1 MPIKVKCP
9 NGHLLAIKD
18 ELAGK
23 RIRCPKCE
31 HTVLVPG
38 VEDLFSGV
46 FDESIKPTNKLDDG
60 MPEFVSPTF
69 VPQRPAEPNAV
80 GSQMNQ
86 KSPATVK
93 LSKAEGSQKQD
104 KIQEKHDRN
113 FVSYYGIRIGIPL
126 VSAIALGSFL
136 FWLAGSDKQQTIGV
150 LKTENQQT
158 ITSNGT
164 SDAALPHPD
173 RIGPRNNPQ
182 ITMHKTLPPRVE
194 MYPNGAQ
201 DNQTKL
207 PKDAV
212 IITRDV
218 TGNIES
224 QASMPEIKQESDLR
238 PDLTNDPQGLVR
250 YPLDSSAI
258 AYQLPTLSCSSA
270 YDSETGILAFTDDT
284 KGVVFHSIEEL
295 LEGKTEPKQV
305 LPVVGLP
312 GAMTMKIHKDQRL
325 FVCSQT
331 GDSEL
336 SLIDTKTLE
345 LRKKIKFSEDFVI
358 GSMAS
363 SLDPEDPYVYFTKAQ
378 RTSSGEYVH
387 QGGRGISRINLND
400 EKTEGNYAQSFDGLS
415 VSPDGK
421 TIFATTSKTIYG
433 TWDEVLN
440 DRLLDRKITSLG
452 SSKTNFIDNEFV
464 EQGEVHIPAFIKY
477 QGSKDYVLAI
487 LEKGENFG
495 FVGLTYFKSIPIVVG
510 LSKNKLILGS
520 ITNKNN
526 RVEFKIPTNDENY
539 SKRFFDPR
547 KSREE
552 DRFPL
557 NHFGSSDSRRAYAD
571 DNRKLAIFITGNH
584 LVIVPLAESDLSQPH
599 PLHFQPNLPKK
610 VDLGSTV
617 EIQVPQLTRSSNVE
631 ISIEDNEEKIQ
642 EIVNLENRISVR
654 LIDDGE
660 KGQSFYYVSPI
671 EAFLK
676 RPVPYQI
683 RIGNESM
690 TVEKVE
696 TQSHLIHVKR
706 TSDIVHTISED
717 VVFLDEPK
725 KEENL
730 AIYENGIIQWTPKV
744 EQVGFK
750 NLILRATLGSETRS
764 WYWPVEVVHPS
775 QPTDGFDEF
784 DFYVRGINAIPD
796 TQLAIVWGI
805 SNRSH
810 DLCASQKKK
819 GLSRPFSD
827 EGILAIY
834 DISNKQILRKTAVTF
849 EIDTAIYHSTG
860 IYASTRNFAPDPKGI
875 EPEVTTVVR
884 FEVET
889 LRQRNHRNLGK
900 DTMLFLQVD
909 NHLVAICERSF
920 SYRDDRDRIFKGMG
934 YRQNLSELDYRLK
947 LPSLDD
953 AIPPSQTDFPID
965 GVVETGP
972 IKNGILWD
980 KKVQTPKLLVYP
992 YAFTDYCA
1000 HYNALVLEGNMSLS
1014 VVRCMFDGPNS
1025 SFLSSPMWQWRPGLK
1040 VPGRN
1045 IVLKSQLDGLSVFS
1059 NSFEPHVP
1067 REFATDEPLAFI
1079 KYPKRSHTS
1088 ESSATKNAF
1097 SNDTDTFDP
1106 EVHRGGYNEAIC
1118 GDFVFSTSLG
1128 KVYRTPLDLFPKES
1142 PNFVFREKQ
1151 SRFVIE
1157 AGKKTK
1163 LEYSAEGA
1171 DKYKLQI
1178 YLNAIRGTLVERM
1191 EQNETYLNR
1200 VKVVELESKN
1210 GQFEVEFDVET
1221 VANSIFT
1228 CASRENVERFMK
1240 NEKPTPP
1247 TREEFMSAIKKIAVP
1262 YKELTGKNPTTLP
1275 AIATAI
1281 VTASHKDGRQTAGML
1296 HAYLVEVPAK
1306 TLLKKIESR

>member
-1 MPIKVKCP
+1 
-9 NGHLLAIKD
+9 
-18 ELAGK
+18 
-23 RIRCPKCE
+23 
-31 HTVLVPG
+31 
-38 VEDLFSGV
+38 
-46 FDESIKPTNKLDDG
+46 
-60 MPEFVSPTF
+60 
-69 VPQRPAEPNAV
+69 
-80 GSQMNQ
+80 
-86 KSPATVK
+86 
-93 LSKAEGSQKQD
+93 
-104 KIQEKHDRN
+104 
-113 FVSYYGIRIGIPL
+113 
-126 VSAIALGSFL
+126 
-136 FWLAGSDKQQTIGV
+136 
-150 LKTENQQT
+150 
-158 ITSNGT
+158 
-164 SDAALPHPD
+164 
-173 RIGPRNNPQ
+173 
-182 ITMHKTLPPRVE
+182 
-194 MYPNGAQ
+194 
-201 DNQTKL
+201 
-207 PKDAV
+207 
-212 IITRDV
+212 
-218 TGNIES
+218 
-224 QASMPEIKQESDLR
+224 
-238 PDLTNDPQGLVR
+238 
-250 YPLDSSAI
+250 
-258 AYQLPTLSCSSA
+258 
-270 YDSETGILAFTDDT
+270 
-284 KGVVFHSIEEL
+284 
-295 LEGKTEPKQV
+295 
-305 LPVVGLP
+305 
-312 GAMTMKIHKDQRL
+312 
-325 FVCSQT
+325 
-331 GDSEL
+331 
-336 SLIDTKTLE
+336 
-345 LRKKIKFSEDFVI
+345 
-358 GSMAS
+358 
-363 SLDPEDPYVYFTKAQ
+363 
-378 RTSSGEYVH
+378 VH

-696 TQSHLIHVKR
+696 IQSHLIRVKR

-744 EQVGFK
+744 EQVGFN

-889 LRQRNHRNLGK
+889 LRQRNHRNLGR

-909 NHLVAICERSF
+909 NHLVAICEKKIS
-920 SYRDDRDRIFKGMG
+920 DRDRIRMG
-934 YRQNLSELDYRLK
+934 GGYINRDELDYRLK

-953 AIPPSQTDFPID
+953 AIPPSQAYFPID

-980 KKVQTPKLLVYP
+980 KKVQIPKLLLYP

-1000 HYNALVLEGNMSLS
+1000 HYNAVVNEGNMSIS

-1025 SFLSSPMWQWRPGLK
+1025 SFLSNPMWQWRPGLK

-1045 IVLKSQLDGLSVFS
+1045 IVLKSQPNGLSVFS

-1079 KYPKRSHTS
+1079 KYPKRSNTS

-1191 EQNETYLNR
+1191 EQNDTYLNR